1 MARKQVG
8 AAPSDPSDGVTKLYV
23 DTITPNTRPTN
34 ETAYTLALTDLGKVV
49 ETTNTAANT
58 VTIPPSSSVPFPQNG
73 TLEVLAYGTGQT
85 TLVEGVGVTIRSVGS
100 KKKLTGQFSSVALR
114 YRGANEWVATGDL
127 ST

>member
-49 ETTNTAANT
+49 ETTNAAANT
-58 VTIPPSSSVPFPQNG
+58 VTIPPSSTVPFPATG
-73 TLEVLAYGTGQT
+73 VCEIFAYGAGQV
-85 TLVEGVGVTIRSVGS
+85 TLVEGAGVTIRSVGS
-100 KKKLTGQFSSVALR
+100 KKKLTGQYSSVALR
-114 YRGANEWVATGDL
+114 YRGSNEWVATGDL